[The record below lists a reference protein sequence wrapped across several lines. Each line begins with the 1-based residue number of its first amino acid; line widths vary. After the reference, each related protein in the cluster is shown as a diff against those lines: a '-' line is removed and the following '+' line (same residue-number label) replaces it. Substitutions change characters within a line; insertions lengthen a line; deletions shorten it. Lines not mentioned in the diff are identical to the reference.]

1 MQTLTPNPIQARD
14 ELVRNASDRAKNIS
28 QARQS
33 WAGERT
39 LIAFYPEFFGM
50 VFADKMGSDG
60 KIAAMF
66 FKNNA
71 TKPEGYTMFKSFD
84 ELKSY
89 AQTWSNFELKKIAD
103 KQAKSLQKSML
114 NIQDYINIGDVFT
127 SSWGYEVTYIDYY
140 QVVGFKG
147 KQTVLLREIASNVTE
162 DNYNHGTC
170 VPAIDH
176 FVNDEVIEKRVS
188 VRFGAEGEVYA
199 SVKIS
204 DIRTACLERKQAD
217 GTYRE
222 HHWSRDW

>member
-1 MQTLTPNPIQARD
+1 MQTLTPNPVQARD

-28 QARQS
+28 QSRQY

-50 VFADKMGSDG
+50 VFADKMSSDG

-71 TKPEGYTMFKSFD
+71 TKPDGYTMFKSYD

-89 AQTWSNFELKKIAD
+89 AQTWSNFEHKKIAD

-114 NIQDYINIGDVFT
+114 NIQDHIAIGDIFT

-147 KQTVLLREIASNVTE
+147 KQTVLLREIASNVTS
-162 DNYNHGTC
+162 DNYNHGNC

-176 FVNDEVIEKRVS
+176 FVNDEIIEKRVN
-188 VRFGAEGEVYA
+188 VRFGTDGEFNA
-199 SVKIS
+199 SVKLG
-204 DIRTACLERKQAD
+204 DVRTAFYEHKQAD
-217 GTYRE
+217 GSYRE
-222 HHWSRDW
+222 RYWSRDW